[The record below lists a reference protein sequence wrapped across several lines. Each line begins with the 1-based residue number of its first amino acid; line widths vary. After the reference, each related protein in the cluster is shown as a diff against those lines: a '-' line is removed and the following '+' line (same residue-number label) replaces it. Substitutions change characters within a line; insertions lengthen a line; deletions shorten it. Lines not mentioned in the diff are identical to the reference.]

1 MSSAPAIS
9 IAVETPLSDEM
20 RVMVGELNDLLLSL
34 TSEDACHHLTVEQM
48 ADARTTVFVARVDGK
63 LAACGSLYRH
73 KGRHCAKS
81 SACTPVRLTGAWALD
96 ANCWTGFWR
105 SPSRKA
111 SPRLVLETGVNY
123 DAAKRLYETSGFK
136 VCGPVLDYP
145 EHPESLFYSRR
156 LTAA

>member
-73 KGRHCAKS
+73 KGSVAEVKRMYTRPAYQSLGLGRKLLD
-81 SACTPVRLTGAWALD
+81 RILAL
-96 ANCWTGFWR
+96 AIEEGF
-105 SPSRKA
+105 SEA
-111 SPRLVLETGVNY
+111 VLETGVNY

-136 VCGPVLDYP
+136 VCGPLLDYP

>member
-63 LAACGSLYRH
+63 VAACGSLYRH
-73 KGRHCAKS
+73 DGGIAEVKRMYTRPGLSKPRPWTQTAGPDPGARHRGRLLRGRFGNRCQ
-81 SACTPVRLTGAWALD
+81 L
-96 ANCWTGFWR
+96 
-105 SPSRKA
+105 
-111 SPRLVLETGVNY
+111 
-123 DAAKRLYETSGFK
+123 
-136 VCGPVLDYP
+136 
-145 EHPESLFYSRR
+145 
-156 LTAA
+156 

>member
-73 KGRHCAKS
+73 KGSVAEVKRMYTRPAYQSLGLGRKLLD
-81 SACTPVRLTGAWALD
+81 RILAL
-96 ANCWTGFWR
+96 AIEEGF
-105 SPSRKA
+105 SEA
-111 SPRLVLETGVNY
+111 ALETGVNY
-123 DAAKRLYETSGFK
+123 ARPSTFTRPAASK
-136 VCGPVLDYP
+136 C
-145 EHPESLFYSRR
+145 
-156 LTAA
+156 AARSWTIPNILNPFSIPGA